1 MLKLLLY
8 IQPLSLIK
16 GLLSASYHICPTDK
30 SFQFDTTFMF
40 FIAILLYLKLY
51 QFRHPDVVQTARTIF
66 LVVGITLILE
76 TLGYYIHSSFYYIM
90 FTFIYLGIVFTFLYN
105 VYWNGEKPGIIGTLK
120 HTAKSLQLLC
130 KNPRKLKKVSWL
142 FFVPLLVNVGFAI
155 YILLTSNP
163 DDGLSQT
170 ILIIFMMNMFMYLI
184 YYVAMKCFFFFVKKE
199 KNERIM
205 IKTWVYFLLGNMSA
219 WPSLYFFNNVVSL
232 CLFRIINEIFL

>member
-1 MLKLLLY
+1 
-8 IQPLSLIK
+8 
-16 GLLSASYHICPTDK
+16 
-30 SFQFDTTFMF
+30 MF
-40 FIAILLYLKLY
+40 FIAILLYLKIY

-105 VYWNGEKPGIIGTLK
+105 VYWNGENPGILGTLK

-142 FFVPLLVNVGFAI
+142 FFVPLFVNVGFAI
-155 YILLTSNP
+155 YILLTSDP
-163 DDGLSQT
+163 DDGLSTT
-170 ILIIFMMNMFMYLI
+170 ILIIFMMNMFMYLA
-184 YYVAMKCFFFFVKKE
+184 YYVAMKCFFFFVRKE

-205 IKTWVYFLLGNMSA
+205 MKTWAYFLLGNACA
-219 WPSLYFFNNVVSL
+219 WPSLYFFNKVVSFIHWSWWFMTF
-232 CLFRIINEIFL
+232 LFIYPSYWIKIW